1 MQSDEKEGELT
12 TLMSVLMG
20 VAGIVSLVCWIMVLI
35 KIFKENIGLGIL
47 GIFCGIF
54 AFIYGWVKVKQYNI
68 KNVMVAWTVALLV
81 MILAQMMGG
90 AMMFQQLSATM

>member
-1 MQSDEKEGELT
+1 MT

-20 VAGIVSLVCWIMVLI
+20 LSGIVSLVCWIMVLI
-35 KIFKENIGLGIL
+35 RIFKENIGLGIL

-90 AMMFQQLSATM
+90 AMLFQQFSATM